1 MVRPRHEKRD
11 GFLDK
16 ISKQTFT
23 IVTKLNYEV
32 KKILWQVLK
41 ALHAKLLFKPHIF
54 LHVFP

>member
-32 KKILWQVLK
+32 KKIL
-41 ALHAKLLFKPHIF
+41 
-54 LHVFP
+54 